1 MSNKSKGEMFAQLL
15 AGITSYLDYQILQTI
30 INGEKD
36 ADEYKLEVTGEIVR
50 MAKAIGL
57 LNNNDIKAMFETAK
71 REAVAFRKKQSEE
84 SKIINIDDIP
94 R

>member
-30 INGEKD
+30 INGKKS
-36 ADEYKLEVTGEIVR
+36 ADEYKIEMTNEIIG

-57 LNNNDIKAMFETAK
+57 LNNNDINDMFEKAK
-71 REAVAFRKKQSEE
+71 KESIAWRKKQSEE
-84 SKIINIDDIP
+84 SKIININDIP